1 MDEERGNIVLD
12 AWPGRAV
19 SGREGGGRTSQ
30 KARRGEEGGEEEG
43 RGKKIPRGW
52 IEHEI
57 LERHRPRC
65 TCTLRG

>member
-1 MDEERGNIVLD
+1 MKSGNIVLD
-12 AWPGRAV
+12 PRPGERASERASEGEGGRADV
-19 SGREGGGRTSQ
+19 
-30 KARRGEEGGEEEG
+30 AEGGEG
-43 RGKKIPRGW
+43 RRGGGKKIPRGW